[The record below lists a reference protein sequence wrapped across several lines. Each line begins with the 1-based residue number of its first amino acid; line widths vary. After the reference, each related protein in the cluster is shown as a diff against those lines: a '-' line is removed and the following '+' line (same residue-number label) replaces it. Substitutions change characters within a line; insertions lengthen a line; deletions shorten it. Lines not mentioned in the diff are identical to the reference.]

1 MSGPEFRNCGF
12 NELGSRAGRLAY
24 LKSRHAI
31 KGQSNSP
38 TGDVSVADTE
48 QPRLGRA
55 VGARPSTVTGTR
67 CAPKCDGVA
76 ARLSPARNQMYQQV
90 SINHHKCKQ
99 FCARVKRLVRNSPF
113 QQMRLKLPAQRDLLR
128 LTH

>member
-1 MSGPEFRNCGF
+1 MWGLEFR
-12 NELGSRAGRLAY
+12 SRGLNKCRSRTICLAS

-38 TGDVSVADTE
+38 TGDVSVAETE

-55 VGARPSTVTGTR
+55 VWARPSTVTGSR
-67 CAPKCDGVA
+67 FAPKCDGVA

-90 SINHHKCKQ
+90 SIMHQKCKQ
-99 FCARVKRLVRNSPF
+99 FYPGMRRLMRNSSI
-113 QQMRLKLPAQRDLLR
+113 
-128 LTH
+128 